1 MSGSTALPKRTLWD
15 ISQVISESSEGFPG
29 DAPLRI
35 SWDVLATAEGGAN
48 VSHFSMSPHLGTHL
62 DAPKHLDAQA
72 DDVSQIPLANLLGP
86 CVVLFVEPYES
97 NPRPI
102 TREELDVLKDFPGI
116 ARVLLKTRTVLP
128 TYWSA
133 AYRSVSADALAWLCE
148 RGITLLGLDTPGL
161 DPAEDETLAGHHQL
175 LEAGVYLL
183 ENLNLTSISEDGIYH
198 LCALPLSIQGLEAS
212 PVRAILWRDA

>member
-1 MSGSTALPKRTLWD
+1 MSGSTALPKRTVWD

-62 DAPKHLDAQA
+62 DAPKHLDVKAE
-72 DDVSQIPLANLLGP
+72 DVSQIPLMHLVGP
-86 CVVLFVEPYES
+86 CVVLAVEPYES
-97 NPRPI
+97 NPGPI
-102 TREELDVLKDFPGI
+102 TREELEALQGFPNS
-116 ARVLLKTRTVLP
+116 ARVLLKTRTEIP
-128 TYWSA
+128 THWSA
-133 AYRSVSADALAWLCE
+133 AYRSVSTDALAWLSE

-161 DPAEDETLAGHHQL
+161 DPADDETLAGHHLL
-175 LEAGVYLL
+175 LETGVYLL

-198 LCALPLSIQGLEAS
+198 LCALPLAIQGLEAS